1 MGEEEIIDVEE
12 LEELSTKHTV
22 RCPHC
27 GGEVPTRA
35 KLGQGTQKGKDMKM
49 NQNRQRIVDV
59 LIESGKPLS
68 VRDVQQRIFDKQ
80 IKRISKRGTGWNYH
94 VVQADLSILV
104 GMGSVEMIRPYE
116 HEIWNEQ
123 DGHTTKGIPLYKV
136 KRLVGVK

>member
-1 MGEEEIIDVEE
+1 M
-12 LEELSTKHTV
+12 STTARK
-22 RCPHC
+22 
-27 GGEVPTRA
+27 
-35 KLGQGTQKGKDMKM
+35 
-49 NQNRQRIVDV
+49 QN
-59 LIESGKPLS
+59 
-68 VRDVQQRIFDKQ
+68 
-80 IKRISKRGTGWNYH
+80 KRISKRGTGWNYH